1 MFWLSQVNRKKLNV
15 RKNRRCNQIWTIQRH
30 WQHWSH
36 KRYDEN
42 NPETLATLIIQEIWR
57 KQSRDTGNIGHTRD
71 MTKTIQKHWQH
82 WSHKRYEENNPE
94 TLATLITQEIWRKQS
109 RDTDNIGHTRDMTK
123 TLVTQEI
130 WRKQTT
136 NNNKQNT
143 TRLRKIMNMVGIT
156 MVHHQ
161 PILFT

>member
-42 NPETLATLIIQEIWR
+42 NPETLATLVTQEIWR
-57 KQSRDTGNIGHTRD
+57 KQSRDTG
-71 MTKTIQKHWQH
+71 
-82 WSHKRYEENNPE
+82 
-94 TLATLITQEIWRKQS
+94 
-109 RDTDNIGHTRDMTK
+109 NIGHTRDMTK

-156 MVHHQ
+156 MVHHR
-161 PILFT
+161 PILFTWDCIKFSSSGESFFFFLFYIII